1 MGEFRIVWSPKQTGV
16 DPGWWVGCSNNSLFI
31 FTRTNRVLLGLL
43 PIYAG
48 VEVQDFISDLGQG
61 YGGYHVSFVKF

>member
-1 MGEFRIVWSPKQTGV
+1 M
-16 DPGWWVGCSNNSLFI
+16 GCSNNPLFI
-31 FTRTNRVLLGLL
+31 FTQTYRVLQGLL
-43 PIYAG
+43 PLYAG

>member
-1 MGEFRIVWSPKQTGV
+1 M
-16 DPGWWVGCSNNSLFI
+16 VGCSNNPLFI
-31 FTRTNRVLLGLL
+31 FTQTSRVLLGLL